1 MTKQNK
7 NEKTPEQKKA
17 ALMLLVYVS
26 ILMVVIMFLTIALIK
41 MNGEWVSFS
50 WFMNGDRA
58 FSVRVL
64 LLSMVSAMVF
74 GFIDNAGLFF
84 GMSALD
90 PYLPGGEL
98 EKAGWGNTFSDGV
111 GAFMGAFIGKIIS
124 ILSGFDGQGPIYGDF
139 LGVIIGCIIGIYI
152 PKMITGKK

>member
-1 MTKQNK
+1 MK
-7 NEKTPEQKKA
+7 NETKKTPEQKKA
-17 ALMLLVYVS
+17 AMMLLIYVS
-26 ILMVVIMFLTIALIK
+26 ILMLAIMLVTIMMIK
-41 MNGEWVSFS
+41 MHGEWVSFS
-50 WFMNGDRA
+50 WFINGDRK
-58 FSVRVL
+58 FSVRIL

-111 GAFMGAFIGKIIS
+111 GAFMGAFIAKIIA
-124 ILSGFDGQGPIYGDF
+124 LVSGFDGQGPIYGDF
-139 LGVIIGCIIGIYI
+139 LGVILGFIIGIYI
-152 PKMITGKK
+152 PKTITGKQ

>member
-1 MTKQNK
+1 MGKQRTT
-7 NEKTPEQKKA
+7 EERKA
-17 ALMLLVYVS
+17 AIMLLVYVT
-26 ILMVVIMFLTIALIK
+26 ILMLIVMLLTIMTIK
-41 MNGEWVSFS
+41 QYGEWVSFS
-50 WFMNGDRA
+50 WFINGDKP
-58 FSVRVL
+58 FSMRVL

-111 GAFMGAFIGKIIS
+111 GAFMGAFIAKIIG
-124 ILSGFDGQGPIYGDF
+124 LVSGFDGQGPIYGDF
-139 LGVIIGCIIGIYI
+139 LGVIFGCILGIYI
-152 PKMITGKK
+152 PKAITGKK

>member
-1 MTKQNK
+1 MGKQRTL
-7 NEKTPEQKKA
+7 EERRA
-17 ALMLLVYVS
+17 AIMLLVYVT
-26 ILMVVIMFLTIALIK
+26 ILMLITMLLTIMTIK
-41 MNGEWVSFS
+41 QYGEWVSFA
-50 WFMNGDRA
+50 WFINGDKP
-58 FSVRVL
+58 FSLRIL

-111 GAFMGAFIGKIIS
+111 GAFMGAFIAKIIG
-124 ILSGFDGQGPIYGDF
+124 LVSGFDGQGPIYGDF
-139 LGVIIGCIIGIYI
+139 LGVILGCILGIYI
-152 PKMITGKK
+152 PKAITGKK